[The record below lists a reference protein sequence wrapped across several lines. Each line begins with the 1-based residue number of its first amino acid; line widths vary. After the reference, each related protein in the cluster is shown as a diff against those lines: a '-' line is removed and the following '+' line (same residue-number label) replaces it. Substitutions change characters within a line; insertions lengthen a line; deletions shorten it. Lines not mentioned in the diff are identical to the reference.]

1 MADAK
6 KTIIKFAE
14 SYRGHKRH
22 YEAASVT
29 EKLTFELIT
38 NRPIFPALN
47 EAINGIADGR
57 QLTGDAKNQAEQFK
71 RAAALNGG
79 PLAEFASKC
88 QITGLAGSLKATKTN
103 LSKILADWSATVD
116 ARARARL
123 GDMRDMVRKK
133 AGHDAEHQKV
143 IRQVDVLDALGL
155 SDVED
160 LLPCPSSLVEVGK
173 VVERE
178 QMAEAVALMPSL
190 ATPLLVHAAGGVGK
204 TVFLNSL
211 ASQLSDQHEVVFFDC
226 FGGGAYRAPE
236 DGRHLPSRGLVHLA
250 NELACRGLC
259 DPILPGTDNL
269 EMLFGTFRKRLTQC
283 VRTLSATSS
292 DRTLILFIDAIDN
305 AARHAGDRKED
316 SFPTLLLESFHRSG
330 PVPGV
335 KLVVS
340 CRSHH
345 IQESVRDVSL

>member
-14 SYRGHKRH
+14 SYRDHKRH
-22 YEAASVT
+22 YEAAPVT

-47 EAINGIADGR
+47 EAIDGIAEGR

-71 RAAALNGG
+71 RAAALSGG
-79 PLAEFASKC
+79 PLTEFASKC

-103 LSKILADWSATVD
+103 LSKILVDWSATVD

-160 LLPCPSSLVEVGK
+160 LLPCPSSLAKVGK

-178 QMAEAVALMPSL
+178 QVAEAAILVPSL
-190 ATPLLVHAAGGVGK
+190 AKPLLVHAAGGVGK

-211 ASQLSDQHEVVFFDC
+211 ASSFQISMRWSSLTALE
-226 FGGGAYRAPE
+226 G
-236 DGRHLPSRGLVHLA
+236 
-250 NELACRGLC
+250 ELTAHPKM
-259 DPILPGTDNL
+259 D
-269 EMLFGTFRKRLTQC
+269 GTFRAVGSCILPMNSPAGGSAIPSCQAAI
-283 VRTLSATSS
+283 TLKCYFAHFGRGLRSAS
-292 DRTLILFIDAIDN
+292 
-305 AARHAGDRKED
+305 G
-316 SFPTLLLESFHRSG
+316 RS
-330 PVPGV
+330 PQRP
-335 KLVVS
+335 
-340 CRSHH
+340 RP
-345 IQESVRDVSL
+345 EN